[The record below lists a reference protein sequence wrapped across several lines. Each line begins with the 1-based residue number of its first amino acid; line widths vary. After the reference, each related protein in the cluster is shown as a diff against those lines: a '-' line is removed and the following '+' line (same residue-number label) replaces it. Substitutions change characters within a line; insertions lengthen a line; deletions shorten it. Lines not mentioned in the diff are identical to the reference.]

1 MTLTEV
7 NSRFRR
13 NDVISGKPSMSGG
26 RDFQDAVISAK
37 LVPAKASSGHL
48 SAPIKIRGFIFTH
61 TSGAIPRHAVL
72 GVEGVQ

>member
-48 SAPIKIRGFIFTH
+48 SADFQAF
-61 TSGAIPRHAVL
+61 
-72 GVEGVQ
+72 